1 MYSINYTSMSKP
13 TNLKNLIES
22 KPMKITL
29 DTVLKSFDG
38 LEKISKL
45 KLPVAVSFKV
55 GKIIKALNAELEV
68 YNETRKKR
76 IQELGEVTKD
86 HEGKPTKN
94 YQVTEA
100 NLLVWEKEHKELV
113 EREVE
118 INIHP
123 LKLSDLGD
131 EKLEPTVFAELDWLI
146 TE

>member
-1 MYSINYTSMSKP
+1 MSKP

-55 GKIIKALNAELEV
+55 GKIIKALNAELEI

-76 IQELGEVTKD
+76 IQELGEPTKD

-113 EREVE
+113 EREIE
-118 INIHP
+118 ISIHP

>member
-1 MYSINYTSMSKP
+1 MSKP

-29 DTVLKSFDG
+29 ETVLKSFDA

-55 GKIIKALNAELEV
+55 GKTIKALNAELEI
-68 YNETRKKR
+68 YHETRKKR
-76 IQELGEVTKD
+76 IQELGEPTKD
-86 HEGKPTKN
+86 HEGNPTKN
-94 YQVTEA
+94 YQVTEE
-100 NLLVWEKEHKELV
+100 NISVWEKEHKELV
-113 EREVE
+113 EREIE
-118 INIHP
+118 ISIHP

-131 EKLEPTVFAELDWLI
+131 EKLEPVVFAELDWLI